1 MIQIARMEFVCN
13 TAFQLHIKYSLY
25 TIGIVTSYAK
35 NNCIANKCNVS
46 IDLIIT
52 KQFSDVLKL
61 LVFLKVS
68 HKNLYKNLELY
79 IEKIDNFI

>member
-1 MIQIARMEFVCN
+1 MEFVCN
-13 TAFQLHIKYSLY
+13 TCEHAAFQLRIKYSLY

-61 LVFLKVS
+61 PRILKS
-68 HKNLYKNLELY
+68 LIKSIYMYKNFL
-79 IEKIDNFI
+79 NFIQKYRI